1 MENVSEVWWVLGGR
15 RRTSEKKTQWISTRQ
30 KAAAK
35 QPENEQNMKKM
46 NLFFCDEIL
55 IFRITVVR

>member
-1 MENVSEVWWVLGGR
+1 VWWVLGGR

-35 QPENEQNMKKM
+35 QTKNEQQNMKKM
-46 NLFFCDEIL
+46 NLFICDEIL